1 MDIATMRDII
11 IIIYGSLG
19 IILSILLGV
28 LALLLFL
35 RVYSILKDVMSVV
48 EKVKIISAYVS
59 KEIIEPLIGLSVAIR
74 SASEGLSGLMRI
86 LTGKGRKTND
96 E

>member
-1 MDIATMRDII
+1 MDIATIRDII

-19 IILSILLGV
+19 IILCIMFAV

-35 RVYSILKDVMSVV
+35 RVYAILNDVMAVMN
-48 EKVKIISAYVS
+48 KIKTITNYVS
-59 KEIIEPLIGLSVAIR
+59 KEIIAPLIELSVVIHSATDGLRKIR
-74 SASEGLSGLMRI
+74 KI
-86 LTGKGRKTND
+86 LTGKGGN